1 MVATSTTIGDVT
13 VPNPEFRFVYD
24 VRLDQY
30 PDHSD
35 NLALAK
41 AYQWTNQQIGR
52 ELPSVQ
58 VLVSLCDAFEFESK
72 EIENRRVLQATYGHG
87 KSHLALALANFFGQP
102 AGSPGVEAILCGVD
116 HVAPGIAQRLR
127 NFKENRAPYLIL
139 RLAGGETDSLSA
151 AVVRG
156 LETAL
161 EENPA
166 TKDAE
171 LGLWFD
177 EALAVLNSFSPEERA
192 LTNNYLDTYAA
203 DLNLDFGALR
213 ATLDVQHRDGRHRQ
227 LIHKVVQHVRKVYP
241 HFDAALSPR
250 DLLLKTAAKFCGP
263 DKPFAGILVL
273 FDEFAAFVEAYAKQ
287 YGLHTESLPLQSLL
301 DGVSALRQSKQA
313 VFLAFA
319 QQDPD
324 DVAELAMQE
333 RGTVQASLNDLKKE
347 LTRLPNEG
355 RNPLYSPMEA
365 VLDAYL
371 KQDVAVW
378 DALTPDDSP
387 ADNDV
392 IDAVDSV
399 RNFFPLRYTDAAG
412 WTLDKIRVTLAYGC
426 HPLHPLTTAL
436 LCSATLRAGTAARTV
451 LSFVKDTMQHYGSRP
466 ALASDG
472 RLCWVRPVE
481 LVKYYQHQLVSD
493 DAWKRYEDTLRKVA
507 PANIP
512 DAEAILQGMLLYES
526 AGFRP
531 GDTSTTEYAGAL
543 AILTGLPRP
552 AVERTLDTL
561 CEVGGYIEKDA
572 VSETYRFWAAG
583 QDGSKVKQ
591 TLLDNLA
598 QLKRNASALQSALK
612 AGLNRAELPQ
622 WEEAGFLNT
631 PGGEWAARV
640 ILLPREQWSVAQLT
654 EVLKAQNLE
663 ANGRL
668 TDAARGYVLLP
679 LAANDADVQHFRQH
693 AAQDLEQALN
703 AFSERQRI
711 PPVVIVLPKKPH
723 EALLNNLLE
732 LHVLD
737 ELMQQPNLVRNL
749 GEEAV
754 KQRRVAL
761 NANFQSAAQ
770 ALKDELSQANEW
782 VVPAQQRPGVEEKL
796 RLRKSPRLN
805 HILEASYETVY
816 YRFAPFLGDSPVR
829 QHSIRTAVGMAA
841 VRLYKGSFLDWDE
854 ATRPSNLGRAR
865 DLYSKV
871 LREGQAASWKVVD
884 TSARVMAPKL
894 PQVKHAWDLLDQA
907 VPAGAE
913 PVRLRSV
920 LLQLL
925 NPPFGYDPYS
935 LGLLFATWYGV
946 NRHQLTITN
955 GKGQK
960 LEPKDWL
967 GNTNDF
973 RQILEHMLHALDI
986 RVSRRDAAGSES
998 RAQDLVTRLRFHDA
1012 MTVEEAE
1019 KALADLRDFAAAP
1032 DATKP
1037 QLQDEAIEAAKQLEF
1052 ELKQAIEFEQKIE
1065 PAYESLDTT
1074 AANFNGIRSLI
1085 GLQSLFANPTQAG
1098 FPLGRVVPPAQVL
1111 LPLAQR
1117 KVSSKLRQHLT
1128 EVSTNLA
1135 NISSIKGYDLSKQG
1149 LATLLNLVAPLG
1161 ETDLERRIKDAE
1173 QQLEEKHVA
1182 YSQLEQDAPI
1192 REKLTEAKRAAT
1204 LADVRELLAYFSTAE
1219 PQANVTRTA
1228 IAEAA
1233 HKLTSRQQESEQWVA
1248 AMQLRAATLT
1258 DAPIIKS
1265 FEKALDQRTNEF
1277 KGTPE
1282 AEVLDQL
1289 QKQAE
1294 QATRFV
1300 KDLEELRG
1308 QKPKTAEALRKV
1320 LKDYTALAAKATN
1333 TPAQIERVQ
1342 QERARLEER
1351 FEEQR
1356 RAARTKLAELTQR
1369 NSSGEGAALLLNELE
1384 RKLDFLPDEE
1394 KAARDTL
1401 EKALQR
1407 RITQDKASVAE
1418 KAFLD
1423 INNRSEQKAL
1433 LARLQQLIE
1442 LQPA

>member
-24 VRLDQY
+24 VRLSQY
-30 PDHSD
+30 PDDPD

-102 AGSPGVEAILCGVD
+102 AGSPEVEAVLVGVD

-139 RLAGGETDSLSA
+139 RLAGGESDSLSA

-156 LETAL
+156 LESAL

-177 EALAVLNSFSPEERA
+177 EALSVLNSFSEEERA
-192 LTNNYLDTYAA
+192 RTNEYLDKNAA

-213 ATLDVQHRDGRHRQ
+213 TTLDVQHRDGRYRQ

-263 DKPFAGILVL
+263 GKPFAGILVL

-371 KQDVAVW
+371 KQDKDVW
-378 DALTPDDSP
+378 DALTPDDSV

-399 RNFFPLRYTDAAG
+399 RNFFPLRYTDGAG
-412 WTLDKIRVTLAYGC
+412 WTLDKIRVTMAYGC

-451 LSFVKDTMQHYGSRP
+451 LSFVKDTVLKYCSRP
-466 ALASDG
+466 ALATDG

-507 PANIP
+507 PASIP

-531 GDTSTTEYAGAL
+531 GDTSATDYAGAL
-543 AILTGLPRP
+543 AVLTGLPRP
-552 AVERTLDTL
+552 TVERTLDTL

-572 VSETYRFWAAG
+572 VSETYRFWASG

-591 TLLDNLA
+591 TLLDDLA
-598 QLKRNASALQSALK
+598 KLKRSTSALQAALK
-612 AGLNRAELPQ
+612 KGLSRPELPQ
-622 WEEAGFLNT
+622 QEEAAFLNT
-631 PGGEWAARV
+631 HSGEWAARV
-640 ILLPREQWSVAQLT
+640 ILLPREQWSVAQLADAI
-654 EVLKAQNLE
+654 KAQSME
-663 ANGRL
+663 VNGRL
-668 TDAARGYVLLP
+668 TDAARGYVILP
-679 LAANDADVQHFRQH
+679 LAANDADVQWFRQH
-693 AAQDLEQALN
+693 AAKDLEQAL
-703 AFSERQRI
+703 AGFAERQRV
-711 PPVVIVLPKKPH
+711 PPVVIVLPKKAH
-723 EALLNNLLE
+723 EGLLNSLLE

-754 KQRRVAL
+754 KQRRTAL
-761 NANFQSAAQ
+761 NANFQNAAQ
-770 ALKDELSQANEW
+770 ALKEELNQAAEW
-782 VVPAQQRPGVEEKL
+782 LVPAQQRPGIED
-796 RLRKSPRLN
+796 RLRAKRIPRLN

-816 YRFAPFLGDSPVR
+816 YRFAPFLGDSAR
-829 QHSIRTAVGMAA
+829 QHTMRTAVGMAA
-841 VRLYKGSFLDWDE
+841 VRLYKGSFLDWEE
-854 ATRPSNLGRAR
+854 ATRPNNLGRAR
-865 DLYSKV
+865 DLYNKV
-871 LREGQAASWKVVD
+871 LRDGPAASWKVVD
-884 TSARVMAPKL
+884 NSARVMVPKL
-894 PQVKHAWDLLDQA
+894 PQVKLAWDLLDQA
-907 VPAGAE
+907 VPAGSVN
-913 PVRLRSV
+913 VRLRSI

-946 NRHQLTITN
+946 NRHQLTLTS
-955 GKGQK
+955 GKGSP

-973 RQILEHMLHALDI
+973 KQILEHMLHTLDM
-986 RVSRRDAAGSES
+986 RASRRDVKGSEV
-998 RAQDLVTRLRFHDA
+998 RAQDIVTRLRFADT
-1012 MTVEEAE
+1012 MSIEEAE
-1019 KALADLRDFAAAP
+1019 KAIADLRDFAAAP

-1037 QLQDEAIEAAKQLEF
+1037 KLQEEAAESAKHLEHEVKLATNF
-1052 ELKQAIEFEQKIE
+1052 QQKIE
-1065 PAYESLDTT
+1065 PSYESLDSISVDGK
-1074 AANFNGIRSLI
+1074 GIQQLLELYR
-1085 GLQSLFANPTQAG
+1085 LFGNPEQAG
-1098 FPLGRVVPPAQVL
+1098 FPLGRVLPSAKEL
-1111 LPLAQR
+1111 LPQAQR
-1117 KVSSKLRQHLT
+1117 KAGTKLRQHLT
-1128 EVSTNLA
+1128 EFCTTLA
-1135 NISSIKGYDLSKQG
+1135 DISSIRGYDLAKQR
-1149 LATLLNLVAPLG
+1149 LAALLNAVSPLG
-1161 ETDLERRIKDAE
+1161 EPDLERRIKDAE
-1173 QQLEEKHVA
+1173 QQLEEKHA
-1182 YSQLEQDAPI
+1182 GFSQLEQDAPI
-1192 REKLTEAKRAAT
+1192 REKLNEAKRAGT
-1204 LADVRELLAYFSTAE
+1204 LAEWRELLAYLDTAE
-1219 PQANVTRTA
+1219 PQADITKTQLAEMVQLLTA
-1228 IAEAA
+1228 
-1233 HKLTSRQQESEQWVA
+1233 KQQEALQWLE
-1248 AMQLRAATLT
+1248 MIHTRAEGLT
-1258 DAPIIKS
+1258 DTVLINS
-1265 FEKALDQRTNEF
+1265 FNKELIRRFEQF
-1277 KGTPE
+1277 KNTPE
-1282 AEVLDQL
+1282 AETLKQL
-1289 QKQAE
+1289 EAHAE
-1294 QATRFV
+1294 RSNKFV
-1300 KDLEELRG
+1300 TQLTELRTG
-1308 QKPKTAEALRKV
+1308 KPKTADALRKV
-1320 LKDYTALAAKATN
+1320 LKEYDVLAAK
-1333 TPAQIERVQ
+1333 PGLSVAQVERVQ

-1351 FEEQR
+1351 FDEQR
-1356 RAARTKLAELTQR
+1356 RAASVKLAELTQC
-1369 NSSGEGAALLLNELE
+1369 NAAGDPPAQLLVELE

-1394 KAARDTL
+1394 KPARDAL

-1407 RITQDKASVAE
+1407 RVAQDKASLAE

-1423 INNRSEQKAL
+1423 INNRTEQKAL
-1433 LARLQQLIE
+1433 LARLQQLLE
-1442 LQPA
+1442 YQPA